1 MRAGADRCTTGEQ
14 TRDRG
19 AAQRLMTEGHRQD
32 AYRHAFTVE
41 SDSLIGL
48 DPAKVLPHL
57 RGSGGQIHGL
67 QAPAFGRQAFNETQ
81 GCDDEQHGQEAQ

>member
-1 MRAGADRCTTGEQ
+1 MHDGWTDQRPWSGAEAHDRRSQ
-14 TRDRG
+14 
-19 AAQRLMTEGHRQD
+19 AAHLL
-32 AYRHAFTVE
+32 HAFTVE

-48 DPAKVLPHL
+48 DPAKVLPHP

-67 QAPAFGRQAFNETQ
+67 QAPAFGRQAFDEAQ